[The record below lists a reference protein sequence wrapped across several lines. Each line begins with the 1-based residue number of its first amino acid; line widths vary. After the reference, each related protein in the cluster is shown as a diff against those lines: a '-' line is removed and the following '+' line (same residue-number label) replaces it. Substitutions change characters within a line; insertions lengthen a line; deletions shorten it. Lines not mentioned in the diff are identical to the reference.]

1 MALMRGG
8 QTIRHPGLLAGAFL
22 QLDALRQTA
31 ARLMALSAVALE
43 QDQDDT
49 PAAGRMGGGGGG

>member
-1 MALMRGG
+1 MRGG
-8 QTIRHPGLLAGAFL
+8 QTIRHPGLESLAGAFL
-22 QLDALRQTA
+22 LLDALRQTA

-49 PAAGRMGGGGGG
+49 PAAGRMGGGGG